1 MKFLCIACDEPMK
14 LRKTKGPDAS
24 GSLSMGFYCPKC
36 FQEFAMLTNSFETQM
51 VTSMG
56 VKIGG
61 QSQEKT
67 GGDASKCPFPGMVQ
81 KSMGGSDVEAEGQF
95 PWTAIATERLKNIPE
110 FVRPMAK
117 KGIEKFAREKGYAQ
131 VDELVL
137 DQAKVEFGM

>member
-14 LRKTKGPDAS
+14 LRKTKGPDTS

-61 QSQEKT
+61 QSQEKVS
-67 GGDASKCPFPGMVQ
+67 GDAPKCPFPGMVQ
-81 KSMGGSDVEAEGQF
+81 QAMGSSSLESDGQIS
-95 PWTAIATERLKNIPE
+95 WTEIASERLKNIPE

-117 KGIEKFAREKGYAQ
+117 KGIEKFAKDKGYAR

-137 DQAKVEFGM
+137 DEAKIEFGM